1 MAMAAEMVAQ
11 AAFFSW
17 AANQTLTPLLL
28 VGSVAKIIYTIWIVV
43 SLAHMMGRA
52 VPFKLML
59 ACALLF
65 LVNAVY
71 SRTLGEDLTLH
82 WVLGEIGPVILLCT
96 GIYYLILSK
105 DRSLP
110 KYLLS
115 GVLALHVIL
124 KLVMPFIAPDAGLY
138 GLSYYFIC
146 LLVISVGVLQLMISS
161 NQMMSS
167 LQDKNTMLA
176 NFRHENK
183 RLELQF
189 T

>member
-1 MAMAAEMVAQ
+1 MVAQ
-11 AAFFSW
+11 IAFFSW
-17 AANQTLTPLLL
+17 AANQTITPLLL
-28 VGSVAKIIYTIWIVV
+28 VGSVAKIIYRILIVV

-71 SRTLGEDLTLH
+71 SRTLGEDLTLY
-82 WVLGEIGPVILLCT
+82 WVLGEVGPVILLCT
-96 GIYYLILSK
+96 GIYYLISSK

-110 KYLLS
+110 QYLLS

-124 KLVMPFIAPDAGLY
+124 KLVIPYIASDAGMYSLNY
-138 GLSYYFIC
+138 LFIC
-146 LLVISVGVLQLMISS
+146 LLVIVFAVLQLMISS
-161 NQMMSS
+161 DQMMNI
-167 LQDKNTMLA
+167 LQDKNTILA
-176 NFRHENK
+176 NCRKENK

-189 T
+189 TQA